1 MYGMKAVGK
10 LLWHEA
16 EYCFRDPRRFIF
28 LFGASI
34 IYMFI
39 FGSLYAPGVV
49 KSVPAVFCDEDQSAF
64 SRHYL
69 RDLADN
75 DSFGDPL
82 YVSTEEQLR
91 QALREK
97 QGSIGVLVPKYF
109 SRDIKAGSHTTVL
122 FFFNGENLVTTSIVA
137 RDGEHVTE
145 TFSNKVASQQLALRS
160 SVDEQSLLQKI
171 EPMETGLRVIGNTS
185 QTYSWFFVI
194 GLAIAAYQQ
203 GLFFAGAA
211 SLFQVETAE
220 WQKYPAGLRTR
231 VKMLFVWLMAMFSFV
246 LMLGV
251 MHSFW
256 EVPLRGG
263 HLWSVL
269 ALGAAFALA
278 VTGLG
283 FLWSACFEQELGFA
297 RVSLLYP
304 VVGFILSGYTW
315 PLLAMPKSLQLLAY
329 VLPQTWM
336 MNTFRDLL
344 LVGSVAEVWGAIKVL
359 SLMGLTFCLLAGIF
373 VRRRLQ
379 RLSGAATVFS

>member
-1 MYGMKAVGK
+1 MYGMKVVGK

-16 EYCFRDPRRFIF
+16 AYCFRDPRRFIF

-39 FGSLYAPGVV
+39 FGSLYAPGVA

-75 DSFGDPL
+75 DSFGEPV
-82 YVSTEEQLR
+82 YVRTEEEMQ

-97 QGSIGVLVPKYF
+97 QGSIGVIVPKYF
-109 SRDIKAGSHTTVL
+109 SRDIKVGGHTTVL
-122 FFFNGENLVTTSIVA
+122 FLFNGENLVTTSIVA

-145 TFSNKVASQQLALRS
+145 NFSNKVAAQQLALRS
-160 SVDEQSLLQKI
+160 SMDEQSLFQKI

-211 SLFQVETAE
+211 SLFQAETAE
-220 WQKYPAGLRTR
+220 WQKYSAGLRTGA
-231 VKMLFVWLMAMFSFV
+231 KMLFVWMMAMVSFL

-251 MHSFW
+251 MHSCW

-263 HLWSVL
+263 NLWPVL
-269 ALGAAFALA
+269 ALGASFALA

-283 FLWSACFEQELGFA
+283 FLWSACFDQELGFA
-297 RVSLLYP
+297 RISLMYP
-304 VVGFILSGYTW
+304 VAGFILSGYTW
-315 PLLAMPKSLQLLAY
+315 PLLAMPKGLQLLAY

-344 LVGSVAEVWGAIKVL
+344 LVGAAGEVWRAVKVL
-359 SLMGLTFCLLAGIF
+359 LLMGLTLCFLAGLF

-379 RLSGAATVFS
+379 TLSAPAQGSV